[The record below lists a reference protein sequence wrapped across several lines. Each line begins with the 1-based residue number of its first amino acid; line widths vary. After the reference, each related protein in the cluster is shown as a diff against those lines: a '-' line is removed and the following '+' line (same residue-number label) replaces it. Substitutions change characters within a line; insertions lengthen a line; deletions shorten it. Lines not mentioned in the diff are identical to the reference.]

1 MKKRTTAAATVLD
14 DNAIA
19 ILEMHRR
26 GVNATAIAK
35 IYGVTAPTV
44 RAFLAAKTVENT
56 PKVLI

>member
-1 MKKRTTAAATVLD
+1 MKKRTTAAATVLE
-14 DNAIA
+14 DNAVA

-44 RAFLAAKTVENT
+44 RTFLAAKTGENNE
-56 PKVLI
+56 KVLM